1 MSYLA
6 FSLFGDWAGVAKGAE
21 WIGAIFAGLTW
32 AFYHPSTAAW
42 VLGAGMIF
50 AVFRDG
56 WPFKGVPEI
65 TTFLGKAIVT
75 TGLVLIVGGFSWRA
89 ADEVFGSH
97 SVRTSIK
104 QSQQQVHPTPEQRGS
119 QGQDKPAE
127 FTPNG
132 G

>member
-1 MSYLA
+1 MPFAFLDNFTDLA
-6 FSLFGDWAGVAKGAE
+6 KYVE
-21 WIGAIFAGLTW
+21 WIGAAFGFLAW
-32 AFYHPSTAAW
+32 AVGHPSTACWAIGA
-42 VLGAGMIF
+42 VLIF
-50 AVFRDG
+50 AVMRKG
-56 WPFKGVPEI
+56 WPFANVPEI